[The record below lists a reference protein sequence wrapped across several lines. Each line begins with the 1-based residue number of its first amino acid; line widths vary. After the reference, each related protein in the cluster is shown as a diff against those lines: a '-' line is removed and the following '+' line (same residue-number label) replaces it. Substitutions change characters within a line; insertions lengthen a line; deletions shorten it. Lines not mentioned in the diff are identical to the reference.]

1 METYQPAP
9 AWKSGRNEPAPA
21 WKSGRDVRP
30 ILVVGSVALDAVQT
44 PSESASEILGGAAS
58 YFCLA
63 AAMFAPVRLV
73 AVVGQDFPQEHKR
86 LLESRHIDLTG
97 LQVRPGKTFRW
108 TARYTGVRLETRE
121 TLDTQ
126 LNVFAGFHPTLPAA
140 YRSSRV
146 IFLSNIQ
153 PELQLEVLDQVEKA
167 DFVACDTIK
176 LWLDTAHAGLER
188 VFRRVDC
195 VIINDEEA
203 VQFTGQRFLP
213 VAAHAI
219 LSYGPRAVIIKR
231 GENGSL
237 LITQDRMFFAP
248 AHPLE
253 TVRDPTG
260 AGDAFA
266 GGLLGAVARAGHS
279 GDDVLRRGMLYGSV
293 LGSLAVEDFSV
304 RRIVHADTRE
314 IERRLSTLVD
324 MISLNGSRA
333 Q

>member
-1 METYQPAP
+1 MSVKIQ
-9 AWKSGRNEPAPA
+9 
-21 WKSGRDVRP
+21 P
-30 ILVVGSVALDAVQT
+30 ILVVGSVALDTVHT
-44 PSESASEILGGAAS
+44 PTESASEVLGGGAS
-58 YFCLA
+58 YFCVA
-63 AAMFAPVRLV
+63 GSMFAPIQLV
-73 AVVGQDFPQEHKR
+73 AVVGDDFPASHR
-86 LLESRHIDLTG
+86 ALLESRNIDLGG
-97 LQVRPGKTFRW
+97 LEVLKGKTFRW
-108 TARYTGVRLETRE
+108 TARYSGIRLEERE

-126 LNVFAGFHPTLPAA
+126 LNVFAGFHPALPAA

-153 PELQLEVLDQVEKA
+153 PELQLEVLDQIENA

-176 LWLDTAHAGLER
+176 LWLDTDHAGLER

-203 VQFTGQRFLP
+203 VQFTGQHFLP
-213 VAAHAI
+213 AAAHVI
-219 LSYGPRAVIIKR
+219 LAYGPRAVIIKR

-237 LITQDRMFFAP
+237 LFTSDRVFFAP

-279 GDDVLRRGMLYGSV
+279 GDEVLRKGMLYGSV

-304 RRIVHADTRE
+304 RRIIQTDSPE

>member
-1 METYQPAP
+1 MSQE
-9 AWKSGRNEPAPA
+9 S
-21 WKSGRDVRP
+21 RP
-30 ILVVGSVALDAVQT
+30 ILVVGSIALDTVYT
-44 PSESASEILGGAAS
+44 PTESASEVLGGGAS

-63 AAMFAPVRLV
+63 ASMFAPVRLV
-73 AVVGQDFPQEHKR
+73 AVVGDDFPDAHR
-86 LLESRHIDLTG
+86 ATLESRKVDLSG
-97 LQVRPGKTFRW
+97 LEVRKGKCFRW
-108 TARYTGVRLETRE
+108 TARYSGVRLEERE

-126 LNVFAGFHPTLPAA
+126 LNVFADFHPVLPPA
-140 YRSSRV
+140 YRDSRLV
-146 IFLSNIQ
+146 FLSNIQ
-153 PELQLEVLDQVEKA
+153 PELQLEVLDQVTQA

-176 LWLDTAHAGLER
+176 LWLDTAKPGLER

-213 VAAHAI
+213 AAAHVVLA
-219 LSYGPRAVIIKR
+219 YGPRAVIIKR

-237 LITQDRMFFAP
+237 LFTQDRVFMAP

-266 GGLLGAVARAGHS
+266 AGLLGMVARHGHD
-279 GDDVLRRGMLYGSV
+279 GDEVLRRGMLYGSV

-304 RRIVHADTRE
+304 RRIMQADMRE
-314 IERRLSTLVD
+314 VETRLSTLVD
-324 MISLNGSRA
+324 MISLDGA
-333 Q
+333 PPK

>member
-1 METYQPAP
+1 MSSQAQ
-9 AWKSGRNEPAPA
+9 
-21 WKSGRDVRP
+21 P
-30 ILVVGSVALDAVQT
+30 ILVVGSVALDTVHT
-44 PSESASEILGGAAS
+44 PTESASDVLGGGAS

-63 AAMFAPVRLV
+63 ASLFAPIQLV
-73 AVVGQDFPQEHKR
+73 AVVGDDFPDEHRR
-86 LLESRHIDLTG
+86 LLGSRGIDLTG
-97 LQVRPGKTFRW
+97 LEVRKGKTFTW
-108 TARYTGVRLETRE
+108 AARYSGLRLEERQ

-126 LNVFAGFHPTLPAA
+126 LNVFADFHPVLPGPFKK
-140 YRSSRV
+140 SRI

-176 LWLDTAHAGLER
+176 LWLDTAKPGLER

-213 VAAHAI
+213 AAAHVI

-237 LITQDRMFFAP
+237 LFTQDRVFLAP

-266 GGLLGAVARAGHS
+266 GGLLGSMARAGS
-279 GDDVLRRGMLYGSV
+279 STDLVLRRGMLYGSV

-304 RRIVHADTRE
+304 RRIVQADSRE
-314 IERRLSTLVD
+314 IESRLSTLVD
-324 MISLNGSRA
+324 MISLDGTRA
-333 Q
+333 S

>member
-1 METYQPAP
+1 MSSQ
-9 AWKSGRNEPAPA
+9 
-21 WKSGRDVRP
+21 VRP
-30 ILVVGSVALDAVQT
+30 ILVVGSVALDTVHT
-44 PSESASEILGGAAS
+44 PTESASEVLGGGAS

-63 AAMFAPVRLV
+63 GSMFAPIRLV
-73 AVVGQDFPQEHKR
+73 AVVGDDFPSAHR
-86 LLESRHIDLTG
+86 TLLESRPIDLGG
-97 LQVRPGKTFRW
+97 LEVRNGKTFRW
-108 TARYTGVRLETRE
+108 TARYSGIRLEERE

-126 LNVFAGFHPTLPAA
+126 LNVFAGFHPVLPAA
-140 YRSSRV
+140 YRDSRV
-146 IFLSNIQ
+146 VFLSNIQ
-153 PELQLEVLDQVEKA
+153 PELQLEVLDQVENA
-167 DFVACDTIK
+167 EFVACDTIK
-176 LWLDTAHAGLER
+176 LWLDTARPGLER

-203 VQFTGQRFLP
+203 VQFSGQRFLP
-213 VAAHAI
+213 AAAHVL

-237 LITQDRMFFAP
+237 LFTPDRMFMAP

-266 GGLLGAVARAGHS
+266 AGLLGMVAREGHD
-279 GDDVLRRGMLYGSV
+279 GDEVLRRGMLYGSV

-304 RRIVHADTRE
+304 RRIMQADTAE

-324 MISLNGSRA
+324 MISLDGTRTT
-333 Q
+333 

>member
-1 METYQPAP
+1 MYLYM
-9 AWKSGRNEPAPA
+9 
-21 WKSGRDVRP
+21 
-30 ILVVGSVALDAVQT
+30 I
-44 PSESASEILGGAAS
+44 
-58 YFCLA
+58 
-63 AAMFAPVRLV
+63 
-73 AVVGQDFPQEHKR
+73 
-86 LLESRHIDLTG
+86 
-97 LQVRPGKTFRW
+97 
-108 TARYTGVRLETRE
+108 
-121 TLDTQ
+121 
-126 LNVFAGFHPTLPAA
+126 AGFHPSLPPDN
-140 YRSSRV
+140 RNSRV

-203 VQFTGQRFLP
+203 VQFSGQRFLP
-213 VAAHAI
+213 AAARAI

-237 LITQDRMFFAP
+237 LFTKERVFLAP

-266 GGLLGAVARAGHS
+266 GGLLGALARAGNDR
-279 GDDVLRRGMLYGSV
+279 DDVLRRGMLYGSV

-304 RRIVHADTRE
+304 RRIADTDIHE
-314 IERRLSTLVD
+314 IEGRWSNLVD
-324 MISLNGSRA
+324 MISLDGTRA
-333 Q
+333 LYGWQPFP

>member
-1 METYQPAP
+1 MGD
-9 AWKSGRNEPAPA
+9 SV
-21 WKSGRDVRP
+21 SP
-30 ILVVGSVALDAVQT
+30 ILVVGSVALDTVHT
-44 PSESASEILGGAAS
+44 PTESATDVLGGGAS
-58 YFCLA
+58 YFCVA
-63 AAMFAPVRLV
+63 GSIFAPIQLV
-73 AVVGQDFPQEHKR
+73 AVVGNDFPAAHR
-86 LLESRHIDLTG
+86 ALLESRDIDLRG
-97 LQVRPGKTFRW
+97 LEVLPGKCFRW
-108 TARYTGVRLETRE
+108 TARYSGMRLEERE

-126 LNVFAGFHPTLPAA
+126 LNVFAGFHPVLPPE

-176 LWLDTAHAGLER
+176 LWLDTAHSGLER

-213 VAAHAI
+213 VAARHI
-219 LSYGPRAVIIKR
+219 LSYGPRVVIIKR

-237 LITQDRMFFAP
+237 LFTRDRVFLAP

-266 GGLLGAVARAGHS
+266 GGLLGAVARAGHH

-304 RRIVHADTRE
+304 LRIARAKMPE
-314 IERRLSTLVD
+314 IEGRLSTLVD

>member
-1 METYQPAP
+1 MSAKIQ
-9 AWKSGRNEPAPA
+9 
-21 WKSGRDVRP
+21 P
-30 ILVVGSVALDAVQT
+30 ILVVGSVALDTVHT
-44 PSESASEILGGAAS
+44 PTETASDVLGGGAS
-58 YFCLA
+58 YFCVA
-63 AAMFAPVRLV
+63 GSMFAPIQLV
-73 AVVGQDFPQEHKR
+73 AVVGDDFPSAHR
-86 LLESRHIDLTG
+86 ALLESRNIDLGG
-97 LQVRPGKTFRW
+97 LEVLKGKTFRW
-108 TARYTGVRLETRE
+108 TARYSGVRLEERE

-126 LNVFAGFHPTLPAA
+126 LNVFAGFHPALPPA
-140 YRSSRV
+140 YRNSRV

-213 VAAHAI
+213 AAAHVI

-237 LITQDRMFFAP
+237 LFTQDRVFFAP

-304 RRIVHADTRE
+304 RRIVQTDNRE